1 VHGSRIALEL
11 DSTDGRHL
19 KTLFHS
25 KRGRIIMR
33 RTVASV
39 LSVSALL
46 LISTGSSSAA
56 GSYVVREI
64 LPASRNQPPTALT
77 RSAWGN
83 AVTLAPSVLAW
94 VADKGL
100 ALRVDQEVARLR
112 GEIDAAM
119 PRDGGV
125 LIVVGIQESSIPDDN
140 GFRHPTLLEAYVAT
154 SGRSAQEAVQRF
166 LNSDRLDRG
175 PAKGFVRRDTFL
187 WITR

>member
-1 VHGSRIALEL
+1 
-11 DSTDGRHL
+11 
-19 KTLFHS
+19 
-25 KRGRIIMR
+25 MR
-33 RTVASV
+33 RTVAWV
-39 LSVSALL
+39 LSVFAFL
-46 LISTGSSSAA
+46 LISTGPLSAA
-56 GSYVVREI
+56 DSYIVREI

-112 GEIDAAM
+112 GEIDKAM

-125 LIVVGIQESSIPDDN
+125 LIVVGIQESRVPDDN
-140 GFRHPTLLEAYVAT
+140 GFRHPTVLEAYVGG
-154 SGRSAQEAVQRF
+154 SGRSAQEAVNRF
-166 LNSDRLDRG
+166 LSSDRLDRG
-175 PAKGFVRRDTFL
+175 AANGYVRRDSFL